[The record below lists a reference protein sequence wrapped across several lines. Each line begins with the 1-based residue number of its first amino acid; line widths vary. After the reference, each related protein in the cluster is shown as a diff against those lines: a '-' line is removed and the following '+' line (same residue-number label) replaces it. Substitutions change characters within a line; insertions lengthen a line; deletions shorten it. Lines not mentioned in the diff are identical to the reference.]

1 MQNHQLAS
9 VVSVIAQ
16 SVPKPRMALIGEHCS
31 QLWMGEADLCTDS
44 IAIAHMCCICDIF
57 VRVNSQVR
65 EGPLRKGFRCP
76 SLIFLGFS
84 VQQF

>member
-44 IAIAHMCCICDIF
+44 IAIAHMCFVTYLYGSTARC
-57 VRVNSQVR
+57 VRVPFVKASGVL
-65 EGPLRKGFRCP
+65 P
-76 SLIFLGFS
+76 
-84 VQQF
+84 